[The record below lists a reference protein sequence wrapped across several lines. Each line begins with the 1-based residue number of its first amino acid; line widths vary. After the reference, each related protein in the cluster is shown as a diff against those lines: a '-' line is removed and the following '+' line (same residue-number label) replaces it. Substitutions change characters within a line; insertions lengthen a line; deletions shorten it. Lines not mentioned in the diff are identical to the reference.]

1 MTLHT
6 EDWNEVADAVEGLA
20 LKLKLHFES
29 VADESGQAVKDAVD
43 ELGDAVERSFDAL
56 RGAVE
61 DPAVK
66 ENVKEVAVRLRDAV
80 SNTFSELKSMSQ
92 KQAS

>member
-1 MTLHT
+1 MTLRT

-20 LKLKLHFES
+20 LKLKMHFEE
-29 VADESGQAVKDAVD
+29 VTDEGTQAVKSAVD

-56 RGAVE
+56 RNAVV

-66 ENVKEVAVRLRDAV
+66 ENVKEVAVRLREAV
-80 SNTFSELKSMSQ
+80 SNTFSELKA
-92 KQAS
+92 KANTET